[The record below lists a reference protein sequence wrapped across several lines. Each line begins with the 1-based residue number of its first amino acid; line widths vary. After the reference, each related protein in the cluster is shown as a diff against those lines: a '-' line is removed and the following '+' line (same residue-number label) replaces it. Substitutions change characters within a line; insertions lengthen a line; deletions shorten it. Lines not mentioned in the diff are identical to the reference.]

1 MPCLK
6 IIGSFENK
14 TYMIKILFRIML
26 LSGLV
31 LVVERGFAQQ
41 IKQSPANDPAITWL
55 PSVQA
60 QTQLR
65 DKLDMLHPQLQ
76 ALTPGTAPYTDL
88 LRRIIF
94 YKSILRGVVKEIPL
108 PVAIEHALPDA
119 ASMGG
124 IYEQA
129 FTPEPVL
136 RLLYDEAVDLLADN

>member
-1 MPCLK
+1 
-6 IIGSFENK
+6 
-14 TYMIKILFRIML
+14 MIKLLFRIVL

-31 LVVERGFAQQ
+31 LLVERGYTQQ
-41 IKQSPANDPAITWL
+41 IKLSPANDPAIIWL

-76 ALTPGTAPYTDL
+76 VLTPGTVPYTDL

>member
-1 MPCLK
+1 
-6 IIGSFENK
+6 
-14 TYMIKILFRIML
+14 ML

-41 IKQSPANDPAITWL
+41 IKQSPANDPAIIWL

-76 ALTPGTAPYTDL
+76 ALTPGTVPYTDL

-94 YKSILRGVVKEIPL
+94 YKSILRGVVKEVSL

-124 IYEQA
+124 VYEQA

-136 RLLYDEAVDLLADN
+136 RLLYDEAVDLLTDN